1 MSSSITIP
9 RAAGV
14 GVTRPALSQLVA
26 SRTSHS
32 LSILG
37 CARSYHTGNKDKFE
51 RISRRIDKYHRHPEA
66 NCCRKAEAREDW
78 PATSHRIASWT
89 LGTRRRSRSSFSELS
104 SGREKSFWYAENEQM
119 ARQMSSMKNLAS
131 DDPYDALFGRKLGAS
146 YMEQNNARW
155 PSFLWS
161 LVNEKPAY
169 VEPSK
174 AHLQDFNF
182 TRSPSS
188 SSLGNPDALQYD
200 PISGRMVPAPPVES
214 KIKGTK
220 ASVDCP
226 PGSEVEAKFA
236 SIPAVPEDGKF
247 RKTSAIAHSQT
258 IDCPPGT
265 ELDALY
271 QTDPAT
277 LEEAKVTG
285 VKHGEESTQKPNVNI
300 SCAPGSELEALFISE
315 SMHTEQPHAETFK
328 VKKSAKHYRPDAGL
342 NTRGNVECAPGSE
355 LEAMFSSNPAA
366 REDRSRPL
374 NTFNPESS
382 ETHTT
387 VSVDC
392 PPGGELEAKFAI
404 QLSLGEHYTAPT
416 DVPNIDCAPGSEVEA
431 KMVAESGINLSQT
444 PERPTPSVERTE
456 SLDCAPGSELE
467 ALFTAHPASAETITR
482 PTKLADSRST
492 QKAPLIMD
500 CAPGN
505 ELEAMF
511 ASEAAATGA
520 YGKIE
525 NMSPLQAS
533 DIRAGRISD
542 VQYDGVEDRVGD
554 FLALNPK
561 AANTGSAP
569 FRIIAYDAAAS
580 KVASSEADS
589 FFGANEP
596 VAPHEVLSRLH
607 SPAKFVPYFEQME
620 QDGYEIATGG
630 GDIIVFRK
638 STSGSVNPIMSP
650 EVAARQEALHADI
663 TKSIRHDSY
672 DSSESSSRPSTSKFS
687 SESTPKIKQHT
698 RVDESQG
705 SGSST
710 NPKPKSQSSFSKAV
724 RRIFITCTAVGASCY
739 AVGVVTE
746 YFRTGGK
753 DGYGIDG
760 FTVFESDRRHR

>member
-32 LSILG
+32 RSILG
-37 CARSYHTGNKDKFE
+37 WARSYHIGNKDKFE

-78 PATSHRIASWT
+78 PSTSHRIAGWT
-89 LGTRRRSRSSFSELS
+89 LGSWRRSRSSFSELS
-104 SGREKSFWYAENEQM
+104 SGREKIFWDAENEQM
-119 ARQMSSMKNLAS
+119 ARQMSSMKKLVS
-131 DDPYDALFGRKLGAS
+131 DDPYDALFGHRLGASRLGAS

-161 LVNEKPAY
+161 FVNEKPAY
-169 VEPSK
+169 AEPSK

-200 PISGRMVPAPPVES
+200 PIS
-214 KIKGTK
+214 TK

-236 SIPAVPEDGKF
+236 SIPAVPEDSKF
-247 RKTSAIAHSQT
+247 RKTSAIAHSQS

-271 QTDPAT
+271 KTEPDA
-277 LEEAKVTG
+277 LKEAKVTG
-285 VKHGEESTQKPNVNI
+285 VKHGEEFTQKPNINI

-328 VKKSAKHYRPDAGL
+328 VKKSAKHYNLDADF

-366 REDRSRPL
+366 RE
-374 NTFNPESS
+374 
-382 ETHTT
+382 
-387 VSVDC
+387 
-392 PPGGELEAKFAI
+392 LEAKFAT

-416 DVPNIDCAPGSEVEA
+416 DVPNIDCTPGSEVEA
-431 KMVAESGINLSQT
+431 KMVAESVIPFSQA
-444 PERPTPSVERTE
+444 PERSTASVDRTE
-456 SLDCAPGSELE
+456 SVDCAPGSELE
-467 ALFTAHPASAETITR
+467 ALFTADPASAETITR
-482 PTKLADSRST
+482 PTKLAHSGST
-492 QKAPLIMD
+492 QKAPLTMD

-525 NMSPLQAS
+525 DVSPLQAS

-554 FLALNPK
+554 FLALNPE

-569 FRIIAYDAAAS
+569 FRILAYDAAAS

-596 VAPHEVLSRLH
+596 VESHEVLSRLH
-607 SPAKFVPYFEQME
+607 NPAKFVPYFEQMQ

-638 STSGSVNPIMSP
+638 SSNGSINLIMSP
-650 EVAARQEALHADI
+650 EVAARQEAIHADI
-663 TKSIRHDSY
+663 AKSIRHDSY
-672 DSSESSSRPSTSKFS
+672 DSSESSSRPSTSKLS
-687 SESTPKIKQHT
+687 SESKQNAKQHT
-698 RVDESQG
+698 RVEESQG

-710 NPKPKSQSSFSKAV
+710 HPKPKIQSTFSKAV
-724 RRIFITCTAVGASCY
+724 RRIFITGTAVGASCY